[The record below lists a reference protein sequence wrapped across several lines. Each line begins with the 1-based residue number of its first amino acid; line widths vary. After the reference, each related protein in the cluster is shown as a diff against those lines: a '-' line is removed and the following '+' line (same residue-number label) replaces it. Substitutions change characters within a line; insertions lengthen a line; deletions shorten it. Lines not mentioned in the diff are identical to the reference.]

1 MKENMNIEEF
11 EIEYLSVTDAL
22 DKIGKYANALGTL
35 KSIENKRL
43 SSFIKD
49 DFDDNDGVKN
59 IMIPRLRYVS
69 HGFTKLNP
77 VIIAMINRE
86 INERV
91 YKLVKLLKEANI
103 HIDNPNK
110 LLIMDLVPDISL
122 GGMYVDDIEFI
133 VPSEDEIITT
143 VKSAIVEGIEKSTFM
158 GKEKFHEVMTDIILT
173 DGIMIPVKEILE
185 KGVESY
191 IKQRVNDKFFASR
204 NLDLE
209 ISEDKEE

>member
-158 GKEKFHEVMTDIILT
+158 GKEKFHEIMTDIILT